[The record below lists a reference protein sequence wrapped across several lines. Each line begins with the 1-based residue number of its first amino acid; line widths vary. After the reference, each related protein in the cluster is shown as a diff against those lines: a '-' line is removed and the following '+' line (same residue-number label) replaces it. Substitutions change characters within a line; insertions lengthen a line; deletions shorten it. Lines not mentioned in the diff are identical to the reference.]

1 MNTLYLE
8 CSMGAAGDML
18 MSALYELL
26 DDKESYLTVLNSL
39 DLPGVCYEPAR
50 VSSCGIIG
58 TQIHVKINGVEEG
71 MGEMFSSHG
80 YERSYCCEDSHQE
93 HACHGHYGTDH
104 DRHVHEHGG
113 TDHDGHVHEHHSL
126 TDIVRMIDSLMVL
139 PEKTRT
145 DAKAV
150 YQTIARAESAVHG
163 CEVKD
168 IHFHE
173 VGSLDAV
180 ADVIGVCYAINL
192 LNPER
197 IIVSPVHVGAGTVR
211 CAHGIVPVPAPAT
224 AELLKDVPTYGG
236 TIESELCTPTGAA
249 LLKYYANSFDQMP
262 GMRTEKIGYGIGHK
276 SFAQANCIRAFW
288 GSTAEEGK
296 GSILEIVSNIDDMTP
311 EALAFAS
318 SRLMELGALD
328 VYTVAGCFKK
338 GRCGH
343 VLTVLCSIDRERE
356 MVEYILRHTTSN
368 GVRVRRC
375 GKYFLQPAFQQVDTE
390 YGRVQLKKSSAFG
403 ITHTKA
409 EYEDLARIAR
419 EKNLPFQ
426 AVFESAVRCYGQ
438 L

>member
-1 MNTLYLE
+1 MKTLYME

-26 DDKESYLTVLNSL
+26 DDKESYLSVLNSL
-39 DLPGVCYEPAR
+39 NLPDICYEAEQ
-50 VSSCGIIG
+50 VSSCGITG
-58 TQIHVKINGVEEG
+58 TQIHIKINGVEEG
-71 MGEMFSSHG
+71 AVETS
-80 YERSYCCEDSHQE
+80 
-93 HACHGHYGTDH
+93 
-104 DRHVHEHGG
+104 HEHG
-113 TDHDGHVHEHHSL
+113 HNHEHGHHAHNALS
-126 TDIVRMIDSLMVL
+126 DIVKMIDEQEKL
-139 PEKTRT
+139 PEKVRT

-150 YQTIARAESAVHG
+150 YQLIAQAESAVHG
-163 CEVKD
+163 CEMTD

-180 ADVIGVCYAINL
+180 ADVIGVCYAMYL
-192 LNPER
+192 LQPEQV
-197 IIVSPVHVGAGTVR
+197 IVSPVHVGSGTVK

-224 AELLKDVPTYGG
+224 AELLKNVPTYSGA
-236 TIESELCTPTGAA
+236 IESELCIPTGAA
-249 LLKYYANSFDQMP
+249 LLKYYANSFNNMP
-262 GMRTEKIGYGIGHK
+262 GMCTKKIGYGIGHK

-288 GSTAEEGK
+288 GSTEEEGK

-311 EALAFAS
+311 EALAFAC

-343 VLTVLCSIDRERE
+343 IITVLCNIDREQE
-356 MVEYILRHTTSN
+356 MVKYILKHTTSN

-375 GKYFLQPAFQQVDTE
+375 GKYYLQPSFEQVDTE
-390 YGRVQLKKSSAFG
+390 YGRVQFKKASALG

-419 EKNLPFQ
+419 EKDLPFQ
-426 AVFESAVRCYGQ
+426 AVFESAAKYYKQ